1 MTLALRKV
9 EKGFGKRII
18 GVSNSG
24 PNSTFP
30 VRDRIRFRFAFR
42 IGGKRDPGRP
52 LWAQRHLQGTG
63 PKAELKLKTKHQKG
77 LKQKVTFVKRP
88 I

>member
-18 GVSNSG
+18 RVSNSG

-63 PKAELKLKTKHQKG
+63 PKAELKLKTKQQKG
-77 LKQKVTFVKRP
+77 
-88 I
+88 